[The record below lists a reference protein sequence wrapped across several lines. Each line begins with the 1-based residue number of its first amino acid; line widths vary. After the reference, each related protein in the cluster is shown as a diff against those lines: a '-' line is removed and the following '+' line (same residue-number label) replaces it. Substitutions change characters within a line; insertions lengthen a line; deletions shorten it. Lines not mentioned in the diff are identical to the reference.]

1 MLLQHCILILCYVQD
16 FARCMT
22 MHDALCKAPPLAISL
37 LTLFHVC
44 PRCCCGCPSQLVRKV
59 NGRTQLV
66 LLDHGLYRQ
75 IDDAFREQY
84 AGLWRALVFAD
95 KHGIKKHSEEMNA
108 GEAYPLFAAMLTHK
122 PWDQITDLHLDHLS
136 LEGSKEEREMLQKNA
151 QVRGFEHVFLAKRAV
166 AWVGVG
172 LWEVR
177 TREKLGRQ
185 Q

>member
-1 MLLQHCILILCYVQD
+1 M
-16 FARCMT
+16 
-22 MHDALCKAPPLAISL
+22 
-37 LTLFHVC
+37 
-44 PRCCCGCPSQLVRKV
+44 

-95 KHGIKKHSEEMNA
+95 KHGIKKHSEGMNA

-122 PWDQITDLHLDHLS
+122 PWDQITEPHLDHLS

-151 QVRGFEHVFLAKRAV
+151 QVSRVDLRSYTTRQ
-166 AWVGVG
+166 
-172 LWEVR
+172 LSIWESR
-177 TREKLGRQ
+177 YQFYSCANNRSEAAH
-185 Q
+185 